1 MGTSWVYS
9 DRKPTKM
16 INVQIDRMFVFLLL
30 LVLVPIF
37 FLVFWKFLLHLLY
50 NNGMMV
56 QQKERNKKRHTHTLN
71 NIKQY
76 QKQQNRRNLER
87 HIEKNCTVRTES
99 RKCIRCFV
107 RPRSR
112 REHHFTFRF
121 EFTNI
126 ILFALVF
133 PSPSAIMFLSFRFVS
148 IWNSFN
154 SIHSVLFFSF
164 GCFFSAVGLVVRF

>member
-56 QQKERNKKRHTHTLN
+56 QQKERNEKNTHTLN

-164 GCFFSAVGLVVRF
+164 DCFFLLLVRF